1 MGPSFRFGARCAIF
15 LGIKSV
21 HTIWY
26 TLFFSFLLF
35 SAGELGKTNPKK
47 PIVSEK
53 TTIRVNTTG
62 GGLPEPGEQED
73 SPETGVGQVED
84 SPETGGGSLVREER
98 SQPQGEELFIV
109 EGEDG
114 SSWLV
119 TTGGQEEQLEGGDRP
134 VSTGH
139 LIETINVQSV

>member
-1 MGPSFRFGARCAIF
+1 M
-15 LGIKSV
+15 KSV

-35 SAGELGKTNPKK
+35 SAGELGKPNPKK

-62 GGLPEPGEQED
+62 GGLPEPGEQ
-73 SPETGVGQVED
+73 ED

-139 LIETINVQSV
+139 SIETTNVQSV